1 MESLRRS
8 HDGCQAGKLI
18 WAGRAWARGGLSDNK
33 ADLEADLTAWGMDPT
48 LLAARVAEDGIWVHH
63 LDTFRAFLAV
73 ADQWRCVLA
82 DRMIWLG
89 LDYGAVKAGL
99 EMAGLALTPEAW
111 ADFQLIEAGAK
122 AALNEA

>member
-1 MESLRRS
+1 MAGIWCRN
-8 HDGCQAGKLI
+8 GGGQTGKLI
-18 WAGRAWARGGLSDNK
+18 WAGRAWARGGLSDTK
-33 ADLEADLTAWGMDPT
+33 ADLEADLTLWGMDPT
-48 LLAARVAEDGIWVHH
+48 LLQDRIPEDGIWIQH
-63 LDTFRAFLAV
+63 LETFRAFLAV
-73 ADQWRCVLA
+73 ADQWRCVLG

-99 EMAGLALTPEAW
+99 EMADLALTPETW